1 MTYKLN
7 GKTLAVGIPFSHN
20 SINYP
25 SNWLRLTTLD
35 EKKAIGITEEEDKN
49 VDTSFDARFYLAKD
63 KERPLA
69 ACKTRF
75 ISEIKPTASDQLY
88 DSDWMCLRAAEGGTA
103 IPTAWKT
110 YRANIRTVSNTRES
124 EINAADSI
132 AALRTLIDD
141 NKLTAWPTKPS

>member
-49 VDTSFDARFYLAKD
+49 VDTSFDSRFYLAKD

-69 ACKTRF
+69 DCKARF
-75 ISEIKPTASDQLY
+75 ISEIKPDAKVQLL
-88 DSDWMCLRAAEGGTA
+88 DSDWMSLRAAEGGTA

-110 YRANIRTVSNTRES
+110 YRANVRTVSGTRES

-141 NKLTAWPTKPS
+141 NKLTAWPTEPS